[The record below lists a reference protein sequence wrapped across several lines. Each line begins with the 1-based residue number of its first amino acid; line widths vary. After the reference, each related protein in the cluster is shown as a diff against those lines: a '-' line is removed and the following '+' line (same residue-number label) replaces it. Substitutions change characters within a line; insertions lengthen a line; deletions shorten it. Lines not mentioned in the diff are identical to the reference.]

1 MLKKFIARLLI
12 VLQIYGNIYQGA
24 AHAADLADS
33 DGIRNHIHLASFVD
47 QTGSTRLALGTDAE
61 DGKLKILDSIEIPK
75 FEQLIDPSK
84 KSQLLDNGLPTI
96 TELDENDGNLSEGFE
111 SGFSTD
117 DEDISD
123 TQKPLI
129 IQGLKIYIDHTGKMM
144 VKGSQNLDQE
154 NHRKPIF
161 LSSFAAI
168 SLDGIRAN
176 ALILN
181 APQLE
186 NYNTSIIDYLGL
198 GSNESHFTNFG
209 NMQIVKLAEARAF
222 QVMVNHQVMTIT
234 QGNVKAKTF
243 SNFCAFAI
251 NQGSL
256 LVNKGTNRGPLKVDS
271 LEVATDF
278 ANEP

>member
-1 MLKKFIARLLI
+1 MGKLKRIVAKLLI
-12 VLQIYGNIYQGA
+12 ISQIYGNIYQGA

-47 QTGSTRLALGTDAE
+47 QNGSTRLALGTDAE
-61 DGKLKILDSIEIPK
+61 DGALKILDSIEIPK

-123 TQKPLI
+123 TQKPFI
-129 IQGLKIYIDHTGKMM
+129 IQGLKIYIDHTGKMR
-144 VKGSQNLDQE
+144 VKGSQNLEQE

-168 SLDGIRAN
+168 ALDGVTAN
-176 ALILN
+176 ELILN
-181 APQLE
+181 APQLS
-186 NYNTSIIDYLGL
+186 NYNKSLIGHLGL

-209 NMQIVKLAEARAF
+209 NMEIVKLAKTHVFEL
-222 QVMVNHQVMTIT
+222 MVAPI
-234 QGNVKAKTF
+234 
-243 SNFCAFAI
+243 
-251 NQGSL
+251 
-256 LVNKGTNRGPLKVDS
+256 KGCVGV
-271 LEVATDF
+271 
-278 ANEP
+278 